1 MTLRSKDAFE
11 EIEQMIDQLQ
21 PAGDEALSR
30 MRRLVLR
37 ATSHVGQSFELAGAI
52 YAFEVAFDGLAAFAA
67 DCPDGYDIE
76 FNQTLAR
83 QKLRELHGVVQRLK
97 PKLH

>member
-11 EIEQMIDQLQ
+11 EIEQLIDQLQ
-21 PAGDEALSR
+21 PAGDEAMSR

-37 ATSHVGQSFELAGAI
+37 ATSHAGQTFELAGAI

-67 DCPDGYDIE
+67 DSPDGYDIE
-76 FNQTLAR
+76 LNRTLAR
-83 QKLRELHGVVQRLK
+83 QKLVELRGVVQRMR
-97 PKLH
+97 PMLH

>member
-11 EIEQMIDQLQ
+11 EIEQLIDQLQ
-21 PAGDEALSR
+21 PAGEKSMSR

-52 YAFEVAFDGLAAFAA
+52 YAFEVAFDGLAALAV
-67 DCPDGYDIE
+67 DCPDDYDVEI
-76 FNQTLAR
+76 NRTLAR